1 MKKQSQPA
9 TTEDAVVFVIGAAIG
24 GCIFACAVLIRVAI
38 FLAGWLLKK
47 AVKSPTR
54 IAKGRREKPQP
65 AQLPT
70 PDVFKGMANLAP
82 AKEMNLRKM

>member
-1 MKKQSQPA
+1 MKKQTQPG
-9 TTEDAVVFVIGAAIG
+9 TTEDFVVFVIGAAIG
-24 GCIFACAVLIRVAI
+24 GCIVACALLIRVAF
-38 FLAGWLLKK
+38 FLATWLAKK
-47 AVKSPTR
+47 AVKAPTR

-82 AKEMNLRKM
+82 AKEMNLLKM